1 MSLLLV
7 GSVGLDTV
15 EAPTGRVEEVL
26 GGSAV
31 YAAVAAALFTE
42 PLLVGVV
49 GPDFPD
55 KHRRFLEKRGV
66 KLEGLAVAG
75 EPTFRWTGRYTGA
88 MEQAETLECRLGALE
103 GSSPEVP
110 REWRAT
116 PYVFLANCHPKTQES
131 LLDQLSAP
139 VVVLADTM
147 NKWIVENPKE
157 LEELLAK
164 VPALVVN
171 DAEARMIT
179 GETTLLAAGRELS
192 RRGPRTVVIKKG
204 EHGAM
209 LLSGSEVAFVPAY
222 PLERIIDP
230 TGAGDSFAGAM
241 LGYLAALGRAP
252 EGADWRR
259 AVACGSAVASFTV
272 EDFSLGRLG
281 KVKREEADERVA
293 ALENMT
299 RF

>member
-1 MSLLLV
+1 MPLVLV

-15 EAPTGRVEEVL
+15 EAPTGRVAEVL

-42 PLLVGVV
+42 ARLVGVV
-49 GPDFPD
+49 GPDFPEAY
-55 KHRRFLEKRGV
+55 RRLLLDHGV
-66 KLEGLAVAG
+66 RLDGLAVT
-75 EPTFRWTGRYTGA
+75 ERPTFRWTGRYSGA

-110 REWRAT
+110 AAWRAT
-116 PYVFLANCHPKTQES
+116 PYIFLANCHPRTQAS
-131 LLDQLSAP
+131 LLDQLTAP

-147 NKWIVENPKE
+147 NKWIVETPQE
-157 LEELLAK
+157 LDELLAQ
-164 VPALVVN
+164 VPALVIN

-192 RRGPRTVVIKKG
+192 RRGPGTVIIKKG

-209 LLSGSEVAFVPAY
+209 LLAGEEVAFVPAY
-222 PLERIIDP
+222 PLEKVIDP
-230 TGAGDSFAGAM
+230 TGAGDSFAGAL
-241 LGYLAALGRAP
+241 LGYLASLGEAP
-252 EGADWRR
+252 QAADWRR

-281 KVKREEADERVA
+281 QVNRAEVEERVA
-293 ALENMT
+293 ALERMT

>member
-1 MSLLLV
+1 MPLVLV

-15 EAPTGRVEEVL
+15 EAPAGKVEEVL

-31 YAAVAAALFTE
+31 YSSVAAGLFTE
-42 PLLVGVV
+42 PRLVGVV
-49 GPDFPD
+49 GPDFPEE
-55 KHRRFLEKRGV
+55 HRRFLKERGV
-66 KLEGLAVAG
+66 RLDGLAVT
-75 EPTFRWTGRYTGA
+75 ERPTFRWTGRYSGS

-116 PYVFLANCHPKTQES
+116 PYLFLANCHPRTQES
-131 LLDQLSAP
+131 LLGQLSSP

-147 NKWIVENPKE
+147 NKWIVETPKE
-157 LEELLAK
+157 LNELMAK

-171 DAEARMIT
+171 AAEARMIT
-179 GETTLLAAGRELS
+179 GETTLLAAARALQ
-192 RRGPRTVVIKKG
+192 RRGPGTVIIKKG

-209 LLSGSEVAFVPAY
+209 LLAGEEIAFVPAY
-222 PLERIIDP
+222 PLDRVIDP

-241 LGYLAALGRAP
+241 LGYLASLGKAP
-252 EGADWRR
+252 KADDWRR
-259 AVACGSAVASFTV
+259 AVACGSAVASFAV

-281 KVKREEADERVA
+281 RVGREEVAERVA
-293 ALENMT
+293 ALERMT